1 MGTTMSADAQMLQAS
16 EEIEEFMNRMAE
28 KHFISTWAVALTI
41 RNDSATTDNYLW
53 DGSEPE
59 ARGLVSGMLDDM
71 RHRRITRSDD
81 LGGDDLPNFPGG

>member
-1 MGTTMSADAQMLQAS
+1 MPADKQMLQAS
-16 EEIEEFMNRMAE
+16 DEIEEFMNRMAE

-41 RNDSATTDNYLW
+41 RNDSDTTDNYLW

-71 RHRRITRSDD
+71 RHRRITRA
-81 LGGDDLPNFPGG
+81 DDLPDDSGPYLPGG